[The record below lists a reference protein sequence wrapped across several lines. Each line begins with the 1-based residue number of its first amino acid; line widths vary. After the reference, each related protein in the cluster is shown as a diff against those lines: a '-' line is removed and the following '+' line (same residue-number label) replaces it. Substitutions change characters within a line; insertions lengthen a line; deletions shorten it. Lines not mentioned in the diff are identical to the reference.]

1 MIFRILTGFL
11 LLFSAVAPAQVLRD
25 INYNFRYSPE
35 LPFSFQW
42 KVIRQEGQAEVYYR
56 LQLNDTTGSLKP
68 YSLAWETRKSISEKN
83 GIKIET
89 TPEAIVTKRW
99 IHIGKLKFSPDPT
112 QQIIVALVVR
122 GDEKDKKTAYLFH
135 KSIPQQKS
143 PYLASSEGSMMNP
156 FINTNQSVKIE
167 GFESGKPMH
176 ISYYNDP
183 FPAAA
188 PAFSTAQV
196 KVAMTIKPDSTFVL
210 NSSSRVSFT
219 QKGLYLA
226 QTDTASSQGLA
237 FRVEEDYPKL
247 GKLESLAG
255 PLIYIC
261 TKQEFEKLK
270 LARSDKKK
278 FDQVILSIT
287 GNAERARTFMR
298 SYFRRVELANV
309 YFSSYKEGWKSDRG
323 MMYIVFGVPEEVY
336 FFEDREVWEYKNE
349 NAKLR
354 FHFVKSPTLFDPEN
368 YVLIRDKKFT
378 DTWYQMV
385 DLWRKARF

>member
-1 MIFRILTGFL
+1 MIFRILTSFL
-11 LLFSAVAPAQVLRD
+11 LLFSVVAPAQVLRD

-42 KVIRQEGQAEVYYR
+42 KVIRQEGQVDLYYR
-56 LQLNDTTGSLKP
+56 LQLNDTTNSLDP
-68 YSLAWETRKSISEKN
+68 YSLEWETRKSISEKN

-89 TPEAIVTKRW
+89 TPETIVTKRW
-99 IHIGKLKFSPDPT
+99 IHTGKLKLNPDPT

-122 GDEKDKKTAYLFH
+122 EDEKAKKIGYLFH
-135 KSIPQQKS
+135 KPIPQQKS
-143 PYLASSEGSMMNP
+143 PYLASPEGSMMNP
-156 FINTNQSVKIE
+156 FINKNQSVKIE
-167 GFESGKPMH
+167 GFESGKPVH

-188 PAFSTAQV
+188 PAFSTAQA
-196 KVAMTIKPDSTFVL
+196 KVAMTIKPDSTFAL
-210 NSSSRVSFT
+210 NSSSMVSFT

-378 DTWYQMV
+378 DTWYQMI

>member
-1 MIFRILTGFL
+1 MILRILTGFL
-11 LLFSAVAPAQVLRD
+11 LLFSSVAPAQVLRD

-42 KVIRQEGQAEVYYR
+42 KVIRQDGHVEVYYR
-56 LQLNDTTGSLKP
+56 LQLNDTTSSLES
-68 YSLAWETRKSISEKN
+68 YSLEWETRKSISEKN

-89 TPEAIVTKRW
+89 NPEAIVTKRW
-99 IHIGKLKFSPDPT
+99 VHVGKLNLSLDPT
-112 QQIIVALVVR
+112 QQIIVAMVVQT
-122 GDEKDKKTAYLFH
+122 DQKAKKTGFLFH
-135 KSIPQQKS
+135 KPIPQQKS
-143 PYLASSEGSMMNP
+143 PYLASSEGSMMNA
-156 FINTNQSVKIE
+156 FINKNQFVKIE
-167 GFESGKPMH
+167 GFESGKPVY

-188 PAFSTAQV
+188 PAFSTAQA
-196 KVAMTIKPDSTFVL
+196 KVAVTIKPDSTYVL
-210 NSSSRVSFT
+210 NSSSMVSFT

-270 LARSDKKK
+270 LAHSDKKK

-298 SYFRRVELANV
+298 SYFKRVELANV

-323 MMYIVFGVPEEVY
+323 MMYVVFGVPEEVY

-378 DTWYQMV
+378 DTWYQMI